1 MAELLTPSIA
11 YAYNEK
17 AKALPYNGM
26 QDIGERRRLRQDLQ
40 ERCGITELEAINI
53 INGFHIDTYCI
64 KYLRKAREAAE
75 GTPEPTKSFRGYT
88 ERQKMSKT
96 KSIVTDYAGICFFCG
111 KPAECEHHLL
121 FGNGIRELAEQD
133 GLKVPACNKCHNMG
147 KQIERIHEN
156 IMAEKLSKM
165 LGQAIYES
173 KIGTREEF
181 RKRYGKSYL

>member
-1 MAELLTPSIA
+1 
-11 YAYNEK
+11 
-17 AKALPYNGM
+17 
-26 QDIGERRRLRQDLQ
+26 
-40 ERCGITELEAINI
+40 
-53 INGFHIDTYCI
+53 
-64 KYLRKAREAAE
+64 
-75 GTPEPTKSFRGYT
+75 
-88 ERQKMSKT
+88 MSKT
-96 KSIVTDYAGICFFCG
+96 KSIVTEYDGICFFCG

-133 GLKVPACNKCHNMG
+133 GLKVPMCNECHNMG

-165 LGQAIYES
+165 LGQAIYEN

>member
-64 KYLRKAREAAE
+64 KYLRKSTRGSRGNA
-75 GTPEPTKSFRGYT
+75 GTDKEKAQTIG
-88 ERQKMSKT
+88 
-96 KSIVTDYAGICFFCG
+96 G
-111 KPAECEHHLL
+111 K
-121 FGNGIRELAEQD
+121 
-133 GLKVPACNKCHNMG
+133 
-147 KQIERIHEN
+147 
-156 IMAEKLSKM
+156 
-165 LGQAIYES
+165 
-173 KIGTREEF
+173 
-181 RKRYGKSYL
+181 